1 MAWPRRK
8 RKPRPPIDRRPSEQ
22 RFAKTEISTE
32 GARAKLVA
40 LNDAFLAKCHA
51 EAEEFRLHAEF
62 ADEYSFVPEESPV
75 LAGTERLV
83 QWGGNGT
90 PGVAEFCTLEL
101 AAALKLSE
109 EAVRIHI
116 ANALA
121 VRHRLPNTWA
131 VLMDGRLRV
140 WQACKLATVTWD
152 LSYEQAVELDRDL
165 PHWLA
170 TMAFG
175 RVLEFLKACVKELL
189 HDPDAEPVDPVLARR
204 RVDINT
210 HEGGVSD
217 VSAVIDTADAIFL
230 DAQFNRLAQ
239 ILALGGNDESQ
250 QVRRAQAL
258 GLLASPARALQLLQA
273 ALTDEL
279 PGESDGFDAGCPA
292 QGQRGH
298 TCGTITVDPDQLL
311 PRSELVVHLTDTTLR
326 SGEGLVKVEKAG
338 SLLAGWV
345 KQLTGNTRIS
355 VRPVLNPEKL
365 TPTDAYH
372 VPPRMREWITL
383 RNPHEAFP
391 FSKKSSRGLDLDHT
405 IPWAPPRRGQQPLTR
420 ADNLAPLSRKV
431 HKAKTH
437 GGWKLSQPSPGTYL
451 WKSPLG
457 FGYLVT
463 PSHTWLIED
472 PTGHILPRPDKEA
485 DTTAA

>member
-1 MAWPRRK
+1 M
-8 RKPRPPIDRRPSEQ
+8 
-22 RFAKTEISTE
+22 
-32 GARAKLVA
+32 A
-40 LNDAFLAKCHA
+40 LNDAFLAKCRA
-51 EAEEFRLHAEF
+51 EAEEFRLYAEF
-62 ADEYSFVPEESPV
+62 ADQYSYIPEESPV

-83 QWGGNGT
+83 QWGGDGT

-101 AAALKLSE
+101 AAALRQSE
-109 EAVRIHI
+109 EAVRLHI
-116 ANALA
+116 AHALA

-140 WQACKLATVTWD
+140 WQATELASATWD

-165 PHWLA
+165 PHWLN

-175 RVLEFLKACVKELL
+175 RVLEFIKACVKELL
-189 HDPDAEPVDPVLARR
+189 HDPDAPPPDETLARR
-204 RVDINT
+204 RVEINT
-210 HEGGVSD
+210 RGINNSGAGVAD
-217 VSAVIDTADAIFL
+217 VSATIDTADAIFL
-230 DAQFNRLAQ
+230 DAQLNRLAE
-239 ILALGGNDESQ
+239 ILAHGGNRESQ

-258 GLLASPARALQLLQA
+258 GLLATPARALQLLQA

-279 PGESDGFDAGCPA
+279 PTEDEGFDAQCPA
-292 QGQRGH
+292 RGQRGH
-298 TCGTITVDPDQLL
+298 SCGTITVDPDQLL

-326 SGEGLVKVEKAG
+326 SGDGLIKVEKAG

-345 KQLTGNTRIS
+345 KHLTGNTRIS
-355 VRPVLNPEKL
+355 VRPVLNPDEL
-365 TPTDAYH
+365 APTDAYH
-372 VPPRMREWITL
+372 VPARMREWITL

-391 FSKKSSRGLDLDHT
+391 YSKKPSRGLDLDHT
-405 IPWAPPRRGQQPLTR
+405 IPWTPPRPGQEPLTR
-420 ADNLAPLSRKV
+420 PDNLAPLSRKV
-431 HKAKTH
+431 HRAKTH
-437 GGWKLSQPSPGTYL
+437 GGWRLSQPSPGTYL

-472 PTGHILPRPDKEA
+472 PTGQILPRPDNGA